1 MLHPRDGDRRNSPDQ
16 LRKYQSRARV
26 APMNRAF
33 LAFLRLLRIGFA
45 ITVAVALVVQWIS
58 SNSKGGFNPANFF
71 SYFTI
76 QSNIIAAVV
85 LAYLALRPKDSSLLA
100 ARIRGA
106 ATLYMAT
113 TGIVYALLLSG
124 NPAAV
129 AITLPW
135 VNGVLHQIMPVYI
148 VVDWIVLPSQRRL
161 GFKDSLLWLIY
172 PIVWLIYTLPRGAIT
187 GWYPYPFLNPA
198 KAGGA
203 LGVTAYVVAITIG
216 IILIAQAIRG
226 LQHYRTRSVSP

>member
-1 MLHPRDGDRRNSPDQ
+1 MSRRSPVI
-16 LRKYQSRARV
+16 LTLFR
-26 APMNRAF
+26 F
-33 LAFLRLLRIGFA
+33 GFA
-45 ITVAVALVVQWIS
+45 AAIATAMVVQWVS
-58 SNSKGGFNPANFF
+58 SSSKGPFSPVNFF

-85 LAYLALRPKDSSLLA
+85 LFYMVLRPANESVA
-100 ARIRGA
+100 FARIRGA

-135 VNGVLHQIMPVYI
+135 VNAVLHQLMPVYM
-148 VVDWIVLPSQRRL
+148 VADWIASPPRHRL
-161 GFKDSLLWLIY
+161 GFRESLLFLIY
-172 PIVWLIYTLPRGAIT
+172 PIVWLVYTLPRGAIT

-203 LGVTAYVVAITIG
+203 LGVTAYVVAITFG
-216 IILIAQAIRG
+216 IVLIAQGVRG
-226 LQHYRTRSVSP
+226 LQAYRNRNSASPATRT

>member
-1 MLHPRDGDRRNSPDQ
+1 
-16 LRKYQSRARV
+16 
-26 APMNRAF
+26 MNRSF

-45 ITVAVALVVQWIS
+45 LTVAIALVVQWIS
-58 SNSKGGFNPANFF
+58 SNSKGGFSPVNFF

-76 QSNIIAAVV
+76 QSNIIAAIV
-85 LAYLALRPKDSSLLA
+85 LAYFAFRPTDESVLAV
-100 ARIRGA
+100 RIRGA

-135 VNGVLHQIMPVYI
+135 VNAVLHQIMPIYM
-148 VVDWIVLPSQRRL
+148 VVDWIVQPSQRRL

-203 LGVTAYVVAITIG
+203 LGVTAYVIAITIG
-216 IILIAQAIRG
+216 IIAIAQAVRA
-226 LQHYRTRSVSP
+226 LQHYRTRSASA